1 MELLDRLTT
10 ASSFSG
16 RDMNHAVEMYT
27 VDEVKG
33 SIQQFTPVNN
43 EYVKNRKHQQSGT
56 TLRHHNKQHKM
67 LVWVTYQRGLSL

>member
-1 MELLDRLTT
+1 
-10 ASSFSG
+10 
-16 RDMNHAVEMYT
+16 MNHAVEMYT